1 MYKVLLVEDERMIRE
16 GLKTLIEKGTS
27 GFVVMAEAENGKDAL
42 HYLRT
47 EMPDLIVTDIRM
59 REVDGLALIGKIREM
74 YEELPI
80 VIISGYGDFHYAQ
93 KALKYKVSDYLL
105 KPIDRLELVST
116 LAKIRQGL
124 DRKKKVQEEENTVDG
139 SHREER
145 QSIRKIKAFIH
156 DHLDG
161 DLRLQMLAECVHLN
175 PIYLSQLFKTETG
188 ENVSDYITQVR
199 MNRAKQLLHETSL
212 KVYDIARLVGYQSAK
227 HFMLVFKK
235 EVGMTPG
242 SYRDLVGSKDL

>member
-16 GLKTLIEKGTS
+16 GLKTLIENGAS
-27 GFVVMAEAENGKDAL
+27 GFAVMAEAENGKDAL
-42 HYLRT
+42 QYMRT
-47 EMPDLIVTDIRM
+47 EIPDLIVTDIRM

-116 LAKIRQGL
+116 LAKIRQVL
-124 DRKKKVQEEENTVDG
+124 DRKKKVREEENSVDG

-145 QSIRKIKAFIH
+145 QIIRKVKAFIH

-161 DLRLQMLAECVHLN
+161 DLRLQTLAESVHLN

-199 MNRAKQLLHETSL
+199 MNRAKRLLHETSL

-242 SYRDLVGSKDL
+242 SYRDLVGSEDL

>member
-16 GLKTLIEKGTS
+16 GLRMLIEKGTS
-27 GFVVMAEAENGKDAL
+27 GFAIMAEAENGKEAL
-42 HYLRT
+42 HFLRT

-116 LAKIRQGL
+116 LSKIRQAL
-124 DRKKKVQEEENTVDG
+124 DRKKNAREEESSADVG
-139 SHREER
+139 HREER
-145 QSIRKIKAFIH
+145 QIIRKVKAFIH

-161 DLRLQMLAECVHLN
+161 DLRLQTLAESVHLN
-175 PIYLSQLFKTETG
+175 PIYLSQLFKAETG
-188 ENVSDYITQVR
+188 ENVSDYITQSR
-199 MNRAKQLLHETSL
+199 MKRAKQLLQETSL

-227 HFMLVFKK
+227 HFMIVFKK
-235 EVGMTPG
+235 EVGLTPG
-242 SYRDLVGSKDL
+242 SYRDLAGREDL

>member
-1 MYKVLLVEDERMIRE
+1 MYKVLLVEDERTIRE
-16 GLKTLIEKGTS
+16 GLKTLIEKVTN
-27 GFVVMAEAENGKDAL
+27 GFVVMAEADNGKDAL

-59 REVDGLALIGKIREM
+59 REVDGLTLIGRIREM
-74 YEELPI
+74 YEEMPI

-105 KPIDRLELVST
+105 KPIDRLELVNT
-116 LAKIRQGL
+116 LTKIRQAL
-124 DRKKKVQEEENTVDG
+124 DRKNAVREEASDG
-139 SHREER
+139 KDDHREER
-145 QSIRKIKAFIH
+145 QMIRKLKAIIH

-161 DLRLQMLAECVHLN
+161 DLRLSTLAESVHLN
-175 PIYLSQLFKTETG
+175 PIYLSQLFKAKTG
-188 ENVSDYITQVR
+188 ENISDYITQAR
-199 MNRAKQLLHETSL
+199 MERAKQLLRKTSL

-227 HFMLVFKK
+227 HFMIVFKK

-242 SYRDLVGSKDL
+242 SYRDLGGREDL

>member
-16 GLKTLIEKGTS
+16 GLRMLIEKGTS
-27 GFVVMAEAENGKDAL
+27 GFAIMAEAENGKEAL
-42 HYLRT
+42 HFLRT

-116 LAKIRQGL
+116 LSKIRQAL
-124 DRKKKVQEEENTVDG
+124 DRKKNAREEESSADVG
-139 SHREER
+139 HREER
-145 QSIRKIKAFIH
+145 QIIRKVKAFIH

-161 DLRLQMLAECVHLN
+161 DLRLQTLAESVHLN
-175 PIYLSQLFKTETG
+175 PIYLSQLFKAETG
-188 ENVSDYITQVR
+188 ENVSDYITQSR
-199 MNRAKQLLHETSL
+199 MKRAKQLLQETSL

-227 HFMLVFKK
+227 HFMIVFKK
-235 EVGMTPG
+235 EVGLTPG
-242 SYRDLVGSKDL
+242 SYRDLVGREDL

>member
-16 GLKTLIEKGTS
+16 GLRALIEKGTS
-27 GFVVMAEAENGKDAL
+27 GFAVMAEAENGKDAL

-74 YEELPI
+74 YEDLPI

-116 LAKIRQGL
+116 LTKIRQVL
-124 DRKKKVQEEENTVDG
+124 DRKKKVREESSVDG
-139 SHREER
+139 SPREER
-145 QSIRKIKAFIH
+145 QIIRKVKAFIH

-161 DLRLQMLAECVHLN
+161 DLRLQTLAESVHLN

-242 SYRDLVGSKDL
+242 SYRDLEGSEDL

>member
-16 GLKTLIEKGTS
+16 GLRMLIEKGTS
-27 GFVVMAEAENGKDAL
+27 GFAIMAEAENGKEAL
-42 HYLRT
+42 HFLRT

-116 LAKIRQGL
+116 LSKIRQAL
-124 DRKKKVQEEENTVDG
+124 DRKKNAREEESSAEVG
-139 SHREER
+139 HREER
-145 QSIRKIKAFIH
+145 QIIRKVKAFIH

-161 DLRLQMLAECVHLN
+161 DLRLQMLAESVHLN
-175 PIYLSQLFKTETG
+175 PIYLSQLFKAETG
-188 ENVSDYITQVR
+188 ENVSDYITQSR
-199 MNRAKQLLHETSL
+199 MKRAKQLLQETSL

-227 HFMLVFKK
+227 HFMIVFKK
-235 EVGMTPG
+235 EVGLTPG
-242 SYRDLVGSKDL
+242 SYRDLAGREDL